1 MSVRKSVMAMII
13 GILLLAGG
21 ALPASAQ
28 RSCGDLYNRLMAAYQ
43 SGSPQ
48 YAEMLNNYNA
58 RCAGSAAGPAG
69 RRGGGQC
76 EELRLACENKER
88 LGERGEGNCQRYRQ
102 LCQPNRLAVRFARNC
117 GWPVSTRTSSASRA
131 KAIAGIAVPSILLV
145 ED

>member
-1 MSVRKSVMAMII
+1 MSSRKSVAAMIA
-13 GILLLAGG
+13 GMLLLA

-28 RSCGDLYNRLMAAYQ
+28 RSCPDLYNRLMGAYQ

-58 RCAGSAAGPAG
+58 RCTGAAAGPAG

-102 LCQPNRLAVRFARNC
+102 LCQPQPSRRQVCEELRVACLHKDQLGEQGEGNC
-117 GWPVSTRTSSASRA
+117 RKYRETCR
-131 KAIAGIAVPSILLV
+131 
-145 ED
+145 